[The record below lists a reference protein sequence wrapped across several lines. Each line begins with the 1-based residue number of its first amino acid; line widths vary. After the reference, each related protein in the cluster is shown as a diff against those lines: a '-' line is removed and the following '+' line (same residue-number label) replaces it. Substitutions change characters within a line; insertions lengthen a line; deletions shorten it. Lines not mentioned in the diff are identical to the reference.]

1 MFTMNIYLRFAA
13 IALFLGGGIVL
24 AFVYGFWYALPLLL
38 IGLIFLGG
46 YIFLGTVQKTAQ
58 YVQEG
63 QFEEAEKTLNFTLNP
78 NWLYKTNRA
87 FYFLIKGTLAMQR
100 KDNDEA
106 EQWLLKAQKIE
117 LPSDN
122 EKAMVLLQLANIQGM
137 KNNWKQAKLHF
148 NSAKKLK
155 ITEPQ
160 LKEQLRQFE
169 KALTNR
175 GQAKHM
181 QGGMQ
186 GRRGGFRQR
195 RIK

>member
-1 MFTMNIYLRFAA
+1 MFTMNIYLRWAA
-13 IALFLGGGIVL
+13 IGIFLGGGILL

-58 YVQEG
+58 LVQEG
-63 QFEEAEKTLNFTLNP
+63 NFMEAEKTLNYTLNP

-87 FYFLIKGTLAMQR
+87 FYYLIKGTLAMQR

-106 EQWLLKAQKIE
+106 EEWLVKAQSIE

-122 EKAMVLLQLANIQGM
+122 ERGMVLLQLANIQGM
-137 KNNWKQAKLHF
+137 KNNWKQAKIHF
-148 NSAKKLK
+148 NAAKKLK

-160 LKEQLRQFE
+160 LKEQIKHFE
-169 KALTNR
+169 KAITNR

-181 QGGMQ
+181 QQGGMR
-186 GRRGGFRQR
+186 GRKGFRQR
-195 RIK
+195 KIK